1 MTEKELSQYY
11 YLTVEIKDIEERIA
25 KFGVGVGSKGFEN
38 EISGNGR
45 VSSIQEKYTELK
57 SLYIEKRL
65 DALEQYIKIEKY
77 ISNVEDSE
85 IRLIMRMRFLDLK
98 DWEDIGDKIHCDR
111 TTVARK
117 VRKYIKS
124 NLPTNPI

>member
-25 KFGVGVGSKGFEN
+25 KFGDGVGSKGFEN
-38 EISGNGR
+38 EIRGNGR
-45 VSSIQEKYTELK
+45 GSSIQEKYTELK
-57 SLYIEKRL
+57 SLYIEKRIG
-65 DALEQYIKIEKY
+65 ALEQYIKIEKY

-117 VRKYIKS
+117 VRKYIK
-124 NLPTNPI
+124 NHLPTNPI

>member
-1 MTEKELSQYY
+1 M
-11 YLTVEIKDIEERIA
+11 
-25 KFGVGVGSKGFEN
+25 
-38 EISGNGR
+38 
-45 VSSIQEKYTELK
+45 
-57 SLYIEKRL
+57 
-65 DALEQYIKIEKY
+65 LEQYIKIEKY

-85 IRLIMRMRFLDLK
+85 IRLIMRKRFLDLK
-98 DWEDIGDKIHCDR
+98 DWEDIGNKIHCDR

>member
-11 YLTVEIKDIEERIA
+11 YLTVEIKDIEERIT

-38 EISGNGR
+38 EISWNGR
-45 VSSIQEKYTELK
+45 GASIQEKYTELK